1 MMLHRRPDIT
11 DLFEKALEYDRQGD
25 VYNAVKLF
33 KRVAKMA
40 PDWDKPYFHLGS
52 IYKNR
57 NEWKPSFH
65 YSQKATETNPSDEEA
80 WWNLAI
86 AATALK
92 KWPTVQNAWDKLG
105 YEKEAH
111 AQPALIPLRI
121 NGHSHAEIVWA
132 KSLDPIR
139 ARIESIPHPTS
150 GRRYGEIV
158 LHDRVP
164 SGYRILKQQQLPVFK
179 ELERVEK
186 SWFKTYAVILQT
198 NQKSDVE
205 VLDKLCYNEALGFEN
220 WSNLNEMHGK
230 SLQKTRKEYYDASF
244 MQKELA
250 DFQIIAIAAKKGQV
264 VQRVLNNWHIITLK
278 EYEQL
283 QRLL

>member
-1 MMLHRRPDIT
+1 MLHQRSDIT
-11 DLFEKALEYDRQGD
+11 VLYQKALEYDRQGD

-65 YSQKATETNPSDEEA
+65 YSRKATETNPGEEEA

-92 KWPTVQNAWDKLG
+92 KWNAAQQAWTQLG
-105 YEKEAH
+105 YDQEENKKTSLL
-111 AQPALIPLRI
+111 PIRI
-121 NGHSHAEIVWA
+121 NGHAHAEIVWA
-132 KSLDPIR
+132 RSLDPAR

-158 LHDRVP
+158 LHDCTP
-164 SGYRILKQQQLPVFK
+164 SGYRVVQQRRLPVYK
-179 ELERVEK
+179 ELERTEK
-186 SWFKTYAVILQT
+186 S
-198 NQKSDVE
+198 
-205 VLDKLCYNEALGFEN
+205 
-220 WSNLNEMHGK
+220 
-230 SLQKTRKEYYDASF
+230 
-244 MQKELA
+244 
-250 DFQIIAIAAKKGQV
+250 
-264 VQRVLNNWHIITLK
+264 
-278 EYEQL
+278 
-283 QRLL
+283 